1 MDGKRPMPYDK
12 QHVASTWPVV
22 GGLAAE
28 QTGESAI
35 HGDTGGGDAGRA
47 REGAAELSGAA
58 GRLETEYPRLVC
70 VVDADRAEVLLP
82 PLREHFADEPL
93 VAVVVER
100 RTPNRIRR
108 LLEPVEQA
116 HRRAPIAERDP
127 VRALPPALRHEARHL
142 RLVQRMEPLRRTHE
156 DTDMADL
163 VGKCLAVEPEA
174 VSELWWRVS
183 ERVLAR
189 LRLLLGRFAAEDAA
203 RHILGRILDELPGYR
218 AEQEPL
224 TAWLDAV
231 VDRYA
236 ADHSRRS
243 SGPSG

>member
-1 MDGKRPMPYDK
+1 MANDTQYA
-12 QHVASTWPVV
+12 ASTLSIV
-22 GGLAAE
+22 GCLAAE
-28 QTGESAI
+28 GTGDSPI
-35 HGDTGGGDAGRA
+35 SRDTDRGDGGHVHERAAELNGDAGRPN
-47 REGAAELSGAA
+47 AED
-58 GRLETEYPRLVC
+58 PRLFC
-70 VVDADRAEVLLP
+70 VVRADRADALLP
-82 PLREHFADEPL
+82 PLRAHFADDPL

-100 RTPNRIRR
+100 RRPNGIRR
-108 LLEPVEQA
+108 LLDPVGEA
-116 HRRAPIAERDP
+116 HHRAPIAERDP
-127 VRALPPALRHEARHL
+127 VRVLPPALRHEARHL

-189 LRLLLGRFAAEDAA
+189 LRLRLAQLAAEDAA
-203 RHILGRILDELPGYR
+203 RHILGRILDELAGYQ

-236 ADHSRRS
+236 EDRSRRS
-243 SGPSG
+243 SGPPG

>member
-35 HGDTGGGDAGRA
+35 HGDSGGGDAGRA

-58 GRLETEYPRLVC
+58 GRLGPEYPRLVC

-174 VSELWWRVS
+174 VFSCGGASRSACWPDSGCFSGGSPPRTPPATYS
-183 ERVLAR
+183 AGSSTSTR
-189 LRLLLGRFAAEDAA
+189 
-203 RHILGRILDELPGYR
+203 LPGR
-218 AEQEPL
+218 TGA
-224 TAWLDAV
+224 TNRVA
-231 VDRYA
+231 
-236 ADHSRRS
+236 
-243 SGPSG
+243 